1 MVVHFISGDGK
12 INRGIKCLPTE
23 TFAEVEEKLYKI
35 YDEYR
40 KENIIF
46 LAKGSIIIKD
56 KKMSENNIKDGDII
70 QVQILN
76 E

>member
-12 INRGIKCLPTE
+12 INHGIKYLPTE